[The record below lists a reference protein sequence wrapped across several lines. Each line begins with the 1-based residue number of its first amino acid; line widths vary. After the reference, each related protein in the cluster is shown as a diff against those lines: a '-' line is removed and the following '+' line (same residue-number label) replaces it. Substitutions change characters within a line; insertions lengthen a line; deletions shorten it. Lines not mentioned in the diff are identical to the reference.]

1 MYFSAARLAVP
12 RHVRAARSS
21 SLRPRAIQDALRQVS
36 REGSAGFTGAAC
48 PGIAWILRVGSAGLW
63 SHLAQPCQSGVA
75 RCLWKYMAAK
85 QLSQVWEL
93 RWQQEEQTQ
102 KIYAKGLPSS
112 CHRCGSSD
120 GSRRSRHRKFT
131 PRCIQISFLFVGA
144 TSIFGCTA
152 GSIAISTFL

>member
-102 KIYAKGLPSS
+102 KIYAKVHTNLVFVCGRYKHFRLHCRQHCHQYVPLAKGFELPLPI
-112 CHRCGSSD
+112 D
-120 GSRRSRHRKFT
+120 GDL
-131 PRCIQISFLFVGA
+131 PEP
-144 TSIFGCTA
+144 
-152 GSIAISTFL
+152 